1 MLFRSGPELFYV
13 EDDGGRL
20 VPVPGFRYRDFIELL
35 RLKDGLP
42 SQPEPP
48 AAVLETFTLLATVPQ
63 PPAGEAAAAL
73 SCPAEVRLTVRQLRP
88 GWVSVPIDLRGFL
101 VGGVPAHEGP
111 GEMFLAADGGGEGGM
126 ARLWLNSTEGGNDVR
141 HTVTLRGVV
150 PVESS
155 SIADTATFFVPSAT
169 ASRVEVR
176 TRRQDPS
183 VTVRPASSPALIE
196 PAPVAGEGSVVTI
209 VGASGPIEVR
219 IADRRSQAIPITAP
233 PEVMAESLVRVDGQ
247 TAIVDAVLRLDNL
260 PADM

>member
-1 MLFRSGPELFYV
+1 MQRRWMNVRVRGLLCIALWGTASWWDAAIAQPPPAPSGRPSSDPASTRSIAEVGPELFYV

-48 AAVLETFTLLATVPQ
+48 AAVLETFALLATVPQ

-196 PAPVAGEGSVVTI
+196 PAPVAGEGSVVKI
-209 VGASGPIEVR
+209 GRAHV
-219 IADRRSQAIPITAP
+219 
-233 PEVMAESLVRVDGQ
+233 
-247 TAIVDAVLRLDNL
+247 
-260 PADM
+260 